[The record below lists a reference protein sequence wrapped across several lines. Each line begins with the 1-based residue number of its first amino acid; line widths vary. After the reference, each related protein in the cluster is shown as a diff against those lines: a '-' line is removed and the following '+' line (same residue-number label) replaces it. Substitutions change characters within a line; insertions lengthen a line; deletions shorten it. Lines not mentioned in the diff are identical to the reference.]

1 MRMWT
6 NKVWFVGLA
15 GIFLLAATA
24 LPPNWVWLA
33 RPLLLAAVIFALL
46 ALFAWSRRRGVN

>member
-1 MRMWT
+1 MSMWA

-15 GIFLLAATA
+15 GTCVFVATV

-33 RPLLLAAVIFALL
+33 RPLLLAAVDFALL
-46 ALFAWSRRRGVN
+46 ALFFWSRGARVK

>member
-1 MRMWT
+1 MGMWA
-6 NKVWFVGLA
+6 NKVWLVGLA
-15 GIFLLAATA
+15 GTFLFAATV

-46 ALFAWSRRRGVN
+46 ALFVWSRRRGVN

>member
-1 MRMWT
+1 MRA

-15 GIFLLAATA
+15 GIFLFAATV

-33 RPLLLAAVIFALL
+33 RPLLLAAVVFALL
-46 ALFAWSRRRGVN
+46 ALFFWSRGARVK